1 MIWGY
6 IKSDGSR
13 KLVKIDGN
21 LNSAK
26 YIQLLK
32 DNLIADLDDG
42 EIFQHEGDLCH
53 RSRATKLSLTEES
66 IIVLSDWPALSL
78 GLNNME

>member
-1 MIWGY
+1 MKFESKSLMLWGY

-13 KLVKIDGN
+13 KLIKMDDN

-32 DNLIADLDDG
+32 DNLILDLDEG
-42 EIFQHEGDLCH
+42 EIFQH
-53 RSRATKLSLTEES
+53 
-66 IIVLSDWPALSL
+66 
-78 GLNNME
+78 